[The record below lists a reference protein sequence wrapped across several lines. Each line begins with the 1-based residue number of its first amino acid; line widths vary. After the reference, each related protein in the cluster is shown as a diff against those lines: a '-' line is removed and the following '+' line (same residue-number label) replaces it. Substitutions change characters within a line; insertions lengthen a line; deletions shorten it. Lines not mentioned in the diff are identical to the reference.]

1 MLLPTFYR
9 ETLARAESPWHDLRF
24 LFARHSMNLTAPSPR
39 VHGLDTLRALA
50 IGLVVLH
57 HYVLFVGPDD
67 TFGWVGQIGWVGV
80 DLFFALSG
88 YLIGN
93 QIFAAMRS
101 PQGFALGHFY
111 GRRLLRTLP
120 NYYAVLALYFL
131 LPAFCGKLALPPLW
145 EFLTFTQNINLQ
157 PGTAFSHA
165 WSLCIEEQF
174 YLLLPA
180 AALSIAALRG
190 SLRWAWGA
198 IAAAFAMGMLTRGV
212 LWNELV
218 DGSARP
224 MNHYYKYIYYS
235 TFCRFDELV
244 AGVALALLKN
254 YHAGLWRRFTAHGNL
269 VLLAGIA
276 VSALAF
282 SLFLSDHYGFAMT
295 VAGYPMLAL
304 GFALLIVAS
313 LSERS
318 LLRTTRVPGAG
329 KLALWSYAIYLT
341 HKQVCILASG
351 PLAAHGY
358 GPASVVAIGVSLALS
373 VLSGWLL
380 YRLVETPF
388 MALRSRYLPTTLRSP
403 VTLTAQLR

>member
-1 MLLPTFYR
+1 M
-9 ETLARAESPWHDLRF
+9 
-24 LFARHSMNLTAPSPR
+24 TAHPPSPR
-39 VHGLDTLRALA
+39 IHGLDTLRALA

-57 HYVLFVGPDD
+57 HYVLFVSRGD
-67 TFGWVGQIGWVGV
+67 TFGWVGEIGWVGV

-101 PQGFALGHFY
+101 PQGFSLAHFY

-131 LPAFCGKLALPPLW
+131 SPAFRDYLQLPPLW
-145 EFLTFTQNINLQ
+145 KFLTFTQNINLK

-180 AALSIAALRG
+180 CALLFAAVRG
-190 SLRWAWGA
+190 SLRWAWAAIGA
-198 IAAAFAMGMLTRGV
+198 TIAIGMLVRGV

-218 DGSARP
+218 DDSARAL
-224 MNHYYKYIYYS
+224 NHYYRYIYYS

-254 YHAGLWRRFTAHGNL
+254 YHAGAWRRLTAHGNL
-269 VLLAGIA
+269 ALGAGCAVTAIA
-276 VSALAF
+276 FA
-282 SLFLSDHYGFAMT
+282 LFLSNHYSFAMT
-295 VAGYPMLAL
+295 VFGYPMLAL
-304 GFALLIVAS
+304 GFALLIVAA
-313 LSERS
+313 LGERS
-318 LLRTTRVPGAG
+318 LLRTVRIPGAER
-329 KLALWSYAIYLT
+329 LALWSYALYLT
-341 HKQVCILASG
+341 HKQVCILAAR
-351 PLAAHGY
+351 PLAQHGF
-358 GPASVVAIGVSLALS
+358 GPESPVAIVVSLALS
-373 VLSGWLL
+373 VLSGWVL

-388 MALRSRYLPTTLRSP
+388 MALRDRYLPSSSRTPAVLS
-403 VTLTAQLR
+403 AQPR

>member
-1 MLLPTFYR
+1 MTVHP
-9 ETLARAESPWHDLRF
+9 
-24 LFARHSMNLTAPSPR
+24 PSPR

-67 TFGWVGQIGWVGV
+67 TFGWIGQIGWVGV

-101 PQGFALGHFY
+101 EEGFSLGHFY

-131 LPAFCGKLALPPLW
+131 WPAFRGKLVLPPLW
-145 EFLTFTQNINLQ
+145 EFLTFTQNINLK

-180 AALSIAALRG
+180 CALLMAALRG

-198 IAAAFAMGMLTRGV
+198 IAATIVTGMLVRGV
-212 LWNELV
+212 VWNELV

-224 MNHYYKYIYYS
+224 LNHYYRYIYYS

-254 YHAGLWRRFTAHGNL
+254 YHAGLWRRLTAHGNL
-269 VLLAGIA
+269 ALGAGAAVTAIA
-276 VSALAF
+276 FA
-282 SLFLSDHYGFAMT
+282 LFLSNHYSFAMT
-295 VAGYPMLAL
+295 VFGYPMLAL
-304 GFALLIVAS
+304 GFSLLILAA
-313 LSERS
+313 LGDQS
-318 LLRTTRVPGAG
+318 LLRTTRIPGAQR
-329 KLALWSYAIYLT
+329 LALWSYALYLT
-341 HKQVCILASG
+341 HKQVCILAAG
-351 PLAAHGY
+351 PLAARGY
-358 GPASVVAIGVSLALS
+358 GPESPVTIGVSLALS
-373 VLSGWLL
+373 VLAGWVL

-388 MALRSRYLPTTLRSP
+388 MALRDRYLPSSLRTP
-403 VTLTAQLR
+403 AVLTAQPR

>member
-1 MLLPTFYR
+1 
-9 ETLARAESPWHDLRF
+9 
-24 LFARHSMNLTAPSPR
+24 MNALQPSPR

-50 IGLVVLH
+50 IVLVVLH

-93 QIFAAMRS
+93 QIFAALRS
-101 PQGFALGHFY
+101 PEGFSLGHFY

-120 NYYAVLALYFL
+120 NFYAVLALYFL
-131 LPAFCGKLALPPLW
+131 WPGFRGKLVLPPLW
-145 EFLTFTQNINLQ
+145 EFLTFTQNIKLQ

-180 AALSIAALRG
+180 LALLIAALPGKRRP
-190 SLRWAWGA
+190 LRWAWGA
-198 IAAAFAMGMLTRGV
+198 VAFTLGIGMLVRGV

-218 DGSARP
+218 EGSARP

-254 YHAGLWRRFTAHGNL
+254 YHAGLWRRLTAHGNL
-269 VLLAGIA
+269 ALAAGAA

-282 SLFLSDHYGFAMT
+282 HLFLADHYGFTMT
-295 VAGYPMLAL
+295 VVGYPMLAL
-304 GFALLIVAS
+304 GFSLLIVAA

-318 LLRTTRVPGAG
+318 LLRTTRIPGAG
-329 KLALWSYAIYLT
+329 KLALWSYAIYLL
-341 HKQVCILASG
+341 HKQVCILAAG
-351 PLAAHGY
+351 PLAARGY
-358 GPASVVAIGVSLALS
+358 QADSPVAIGVSLALS

-380 YRLVETPF
+380 FRLVETPF
-388 MALRSRYLPTTLRSP
+388 MALRDRWLPTSLRTPETLS
-403 VTLTAQLR
+403 AQPR